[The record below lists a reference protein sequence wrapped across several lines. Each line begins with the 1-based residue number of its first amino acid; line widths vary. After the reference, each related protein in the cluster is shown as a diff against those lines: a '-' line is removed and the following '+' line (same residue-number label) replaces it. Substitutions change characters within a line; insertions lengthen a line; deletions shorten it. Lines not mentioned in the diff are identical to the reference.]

1 MRIPFAV
8 VFVTFAV
15 SPAVLAAQAAPV
27 PAQPLSQPLQPV
39 TASSLL
45 QPSLNMVA
53 NTLTS
58 LRIDKWKK
66 GSVRDEASKNIDSV
80 LRDVQTNLPPLIT
93 AAGTA
98 PGSLSA
104 AMPLIK
110 HLDALYDVLLRVE
123 EASRVV
129 APSEQIGALQQ
140 ALAALGSARFALDDE
155 LQTQATA
162 QEKQLSDLRG
172 AVTKYK
178 YAEAKLEADT
188 RLAAQRACTPA
199 PAKPVRKK
207 RRKPAAKKPQASSS
221 QNAQKPAPQTSVAQ
235 KPQ

>member
-27 PAQPLSQPLQPV
+27 PVQAPSQPLQSV

-45 QPSLNMVA
+45 QPSLHVVV

-66 GSVRDEASKNIDSV
+66 GTVRDEASKNIDSV
-80 LRDVQTNLPPLIT
+80 LNDVETNVPPLMT
-93 AAGTA
+93 AADAA
-98 PGSLSA
+98 PGSLRA
-104 AMPLIK
+104 AMPLVK

-129 APSEQIGALQQ
+129 APSEQVGALQQ
-140 ALAALGSARFALDDE
+140 ALAAFGSARFALDDE

-162 QEKQLSDLRG
+162 QEKQLSDLRI

-188 RLAAQRACTPA
+188 RLAAQKACAPT
-199 PAKPVRKK
+199 PAKPVHK
-207 RRKPAAKKPQASSS
+207 RRRRTAVKKPQSASSNKT
-221 QNAQKPAPQTSVAQ
+221 QTTQTPAAQ